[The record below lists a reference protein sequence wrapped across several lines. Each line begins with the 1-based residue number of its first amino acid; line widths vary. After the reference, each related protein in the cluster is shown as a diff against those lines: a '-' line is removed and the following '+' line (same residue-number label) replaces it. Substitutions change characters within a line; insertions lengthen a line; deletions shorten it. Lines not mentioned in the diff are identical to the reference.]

1 MVVDVTAEEDVDKRI
16 RIVKNRLAYE
26 QDASVFCKRFEERQA
41 HLRTK
46 IDKARALLPEV
57 TMSRELLRLSAEIC
71 IAYGTDG
78 HRADIGIV
86 KTAKTIAAYEGRKRV
101 KKEDISRAAQYVLP
115 HRMHKNPLDNGQM
128 NPEMMEQILSR
139 KGEKREP
146 ETSGEGD

>member
-1 MVVDVTAEEDVDKRI
+1 
-16 RIVKNRLAYE
+16 
-26 QDASVFCKRFEERQA
+26 
-41 HLRTK
+41 
-46 IDKARALLPEV
+46 
-57 TMSRELLRLSAEIC
+57 MSRELLRLSVEIC

-128 NPEMMEQILSR
+128 NPELKRQGYTFVTVSDLFAKCNVTPR
-139 KGEKREP
+139 KRVIYSNVL
-146 ETSGEGD
+146 TD

>member
-1 MVVDVTAEEDVDKRI
+1 M
-16 RIVKNRLAYE
+16 
-26 QDASVFCKRFEERQA
+26 
-41 HLRTK
+41 
-46 IDKARALLPEV
+46 
-57 TMSRELLRLSAEIC
+57 
-71 IAYGTDG
+71 
-78 HRADIGIV
+78 

-101 KKEDISRAAQYVLP
+101 KKEDISSAAQYVLP